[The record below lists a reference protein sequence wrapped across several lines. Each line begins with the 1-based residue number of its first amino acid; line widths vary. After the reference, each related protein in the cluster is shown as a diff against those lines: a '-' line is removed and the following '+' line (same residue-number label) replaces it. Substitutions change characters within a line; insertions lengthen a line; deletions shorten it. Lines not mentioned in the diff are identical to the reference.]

1 MSRAR
6 LRLVPSY
13 ETPTSFFHN
22 YRINASSFLAHSKA
36 CIISEVM
43 QDFYANARL
52 ISSRAHLALISRS
65 TCKLRA
71 RGNFVTPRVFPFRP
85 TRPIGPIDDQSDQS
99 TRDRAH
105 AALPLSPA
113 RPRRRPSTTRRRCDA
128 VIEPP
133 WFERGRLGVSSIPV
147 WFPQVP
153 VAPVSLSL
161 ARTPTAMTRRHHTS
175 PLRGRFPNVHGA
187 FPRPRFLEAGTPT
200 LFADRHSHGLHPSP
214 ASATETPALRATS
227 KPSAASPSF
236 HVTRRPRRIL
246 DTHEEGT
253 SGRTRRSQGP

>member
-1 MSRAR
+1 MPTVHIYIIYNYYKLMSRAR

-99 TRDRAH
+99 TTNRTNPHVTAH
-105 AALPLSPA
+105 MRPSRLAPPALDDD
-113 RPRRRPSTTRRRCDA
+113 PRRRDDDATR
-128 VIEPP
+128 
-133 WFERGRLGVSSIPV
+133 
-147 WFPQVP
+147 
-153 VAPVSLSL
+153 
-161 ARTPTAMTRRHHTS
+161 
-175 PLRGRFPNVHGA
+175 
-187 FPRPRFLEAGTPT
+187 
-200 LFADRHSHGLHPSP
+200 
-214 ASATETPALRATS
+214 
-227 KPSAASPSF
+227 
-236 HVTRRPRRIL
+236 
-246 DTHEEGT
+246 
-253 SGRTRRSQGP
+253 